1 MTNLEYPL
9 TRNSLRSEDDL
20 PGLDNRPL
28 VPLEIVG
35 SADQQGEHHKGLEQ
49 GSMFNVQIR

>member
-35 SADQQGEHHKGLEQ
+35 SSDQQGEHHKGLEQ